1 MNETLEPYVKKLLDG
16 GMKTAEDVA
25 KFIEVQTPEL
35 GKEIIVWG
43 AVSEIVAPLL
53 GLIVFFAMLIL
64 HNKYKKDQY
73 YYTGDSYR
81 YPPVFPFLVIPGM
94 LGLTVFTVQIMDV
107 FYPLVAPRL
116 FILEKIANF
125 IK

>member
-35 GKEIIVWG
+35 GKEIITWG
-43 AVSEIVAPLL
+43 AASEVVAPLFGLLLVAVTSWFHVTYCKQKWYCEEDVDGLPIAIFNIVAFIL
-53 GLIVFFAMLIL
+53 GAVTF
-64 HNKYKKDQY
+64 
-73 YYTGDSYR
+73 S
-81 YPPVFPFLVIPGM
+81 
-94 LGLTVFTVQIMDV
+94 VQIMDV
-107 FYPLVAPRL
+107 LYPLIAPRL
-116 FILEKIANF
+116 YVLEKISSL